1 LKRFGP
7 SKILHDDRKQM
18 AALHALKR
26 VSLKTV
32 ALTILAMLAGASA
45 FNFLRVRGVM
55 PPLSG
60 SALRMSTAKTT
71 AQTAIAQNKVMVF
84 SKTYC
89 PYCSKAK
96 DALTKLKVPFEA
108 YELDVRADGADIQ
121 TALQELTGQ
130 RTVPNIFVNQKH
142 VGGCDATLAK
152 IADGSFQKMLSA

>member
-1 LKRFGP
+1 
-7 SKILHDDRKQM
+7 M

-32 ALTILAMLAGASA
+32 ALTVLAMLAGASA
-45 FNFLRVRGVM
+45 FNFLRVRGAR
-55 PPLSG
+55 PLTG
-60 SALRMSTAKTT
+60 AALRMSTAKTT

-96 DALTKLKVPFEA
+96 DALTKLKVPFET

-130 RTVPNIFVNQKH
+130 RTVPNIFVNQQH

-152 IADGSFQKMLSA
+152 IADGSFMKMLSA